1 MNMNGM
7 NPNAFALDGRV
18 ALVTGS
24 GRNIGRE
31 IALACARAGAAVVVN
46 GHRDVGA
53 LDAVVAEIGAAGGRA
68 IACVA
73 DVSDPQAAE
82 GLVTR
87 SIEAFG
93 RLDVVVANVG
103 IRRVKPL
110 LEVSLEEW
118 NATMAVN
125 LTSAFVLARAALP
138 GMIERGYGR
147 LIHLSGMPAYTGR
160 YGGKVPALAS
170 KAGLQGL
177 AKGIADEYGHAGVTA
192 NVVAPGMIDTARD
205 WAQYPNVDVERRRQ
219 QIPVGRLGSV
229 VDVALACVYLASEA
243 GSFVN
248 GQTLHLNGGE
258 VMF

>member
-1 MNMNGM
+1 
-7 NPNAFALDGRV
+7 
-18 ALVTGS
+18 
-24 GRNIGRE
+24 
-31 IALACARAGAAVVVN
+31 VVVN
-46 GHRDVGA
+46 GHRDVAA
-53 LDAVVAEIGAAGGRA
+53 LDAVVADIAAAGGRA
-68 IACVA
+68 VACVA
-73 DVSDPQAAE
+73 DVADPQAAE
-82 GLVTR
+82 GLVAR
-87 SIEAFG
+87 AIEAFG
-93 RLDVVVANVG
+93 RLDVVVSNVG

-110 LEVSLEEW
+110 LEVSLDEW

-147 LIHLSGMPAYTGR
+147 LIHLSGLPAYTGR

-170 KAGLQGL
+170 KTGLHGL

-205 WAQYPNVDVERRRQ
+205 WAQYPNVDADSRRR
-219 QIPVGRLGSV
+219 QIPVGRLGTCA
-229 VDVALACVYLASEA
+229 DVALACVYLASEA
-243 GSFVN
+243 GAFVN